1 MAVKSVNGSLTTDGT
16 MFVFSDFA
24 KQLNKNFATTDK
36 TGYGTMTNEQV
47 WQLAVNAYKKATT
60 EVEKQLYKAI
70 YDYCYYLATKDLTND
85 QKIKGQQGT
94 GKLIRNVDLKEIYK
108 AMAKADGV
116 ESSWDLIISELG
128 GYSSKYPEA
137 YASLMVAINRANE
150 GEGEEIDKQAEVES
164 AAKTIAEKKL
174 AESMEDF
181 QTSTTTTTLEEST
194 STAGT
199 SWLMIA
205 AAVGLGFAL
214 LFGGGD
220 KKKKKK
226 Y

>member
-1 MAVKSVNGSLTTDGT
+1 MALTSVNGSLTTDGT

-24 KQLNKNFATTDK
+24 KQLNKNFATTDT

-70 YDYCYYLATKDLTND
+70 YDYCYYLATKDLKN
-85 QKIKGQQGT
+85 KAQQGT

-116 ESSWDLIISELG
+116 ETSWDLIITKLG

-150 GEGEEIDKQAEVES
+150 GEEEVIDKQAEVEN
-164 AAKTIAEKKL
+164 AAKEIGEEKL
-174 AESMEDF
+174 ADSMEDLK
-181 QTSTTTTTLEEST
+181 SSTTLEEST

-199 SWLMIA
+199 SWLMVA

-214 LFGGGD
+214 LFGGSD
-220 KKKKKK
+220 KKKK
-226 Y
+226 